1 MCFPIQPKWTWINGE
16 SWPEMEQLYQA
27 VTYFWSVFG
36 VRAPDF
42 RRKSRQCLMHGC
54 DYQQGNKS
62 QCRQLMIISICTVQA
77 VGCVTNPSS
86 IYDQKVRKVSSDST
100 PKTPG
105 QWGSAVRAHRVPS
118 AKGELSQC
126 CAVLP
131 NFPFPT
137 PQQVPLLYW
146 VFPKEKSCSLKNQ
159 NLCNWGQP
167 FHVSVSKHFRICR
180 TLCKEY
186 KHGFG
191 RLAQTFLKA
200 RWLGWFLIQHLKL
213 FFCWRWENSV
223 LRKTIFCGLCYDIVS
238 AFIHLK
244 TQKNPRERKFAFLLW
259 SQLKSWTLVQVNSSL
274 CWS

>member
-1 MCFPIQPKWTWINGE
+1 MLCCTSQFSFP
-16 SWPEMEQLYQA
+16 
-27 VTYFWSVFG
+27 
-36 VRAPDF
+36 
-42 RRKSRQCLMHGC
+42 H
-54 DYQQGNKS
+54 
-62 QCRQLMIISICTVQA
+62 
-77 VGCVTNPSS
+77 
-86 IYDQKVRKVSSDST
+86 ST
-100 PKTPG
+100 AGTK
-105 QWGSAVRAHRVPS
+105 
-118 AKGELSQC
+118 
-126 CAVLP
+126 
-131 NFPFPT
+131 
-137 PQQVPLLYW
+137 PLLYW

-223 LRKTIFCGLCYDIVS
+223 FWKTLFRDLCYDFVS

-259 SQLKSWTLVQVNSSL
+259 SQLKSWTLVQVNSSPVLELVSGQSGDTSL
-274 CWS
+274 CQWPLVLWMKGSLVSRITETLLKTNVPWLTNGGKKVGLEEYSNINSWCKVKFSDLRTCG